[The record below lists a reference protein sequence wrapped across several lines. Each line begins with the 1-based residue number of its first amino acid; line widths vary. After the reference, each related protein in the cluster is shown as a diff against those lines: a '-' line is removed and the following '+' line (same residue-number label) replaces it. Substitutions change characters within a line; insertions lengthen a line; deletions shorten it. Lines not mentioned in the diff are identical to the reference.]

1 MPSVNKPAF
10 TALIKVAWRY
20 LVGHPLQG
28 SLMLLGIT
36 LGVAVAV
43 SVDVA
48 NASAERAFELS
59 TEAVTGRATHYI
71 SGGPGG
77 LSEEIYSQLR
87 VSGELRIPMAP
98 VLSHMVRSPQISDQS
113 LQLLGVDPF
122 AEAPFRNYYG
132 GGDSLLAPESL
143 VAFLVQPGAI
153 LISGDLASQH
163 GLANGDQ
170 LELLLNGQSYS
181 GFIAGLVQPQDA
193 LSARALENLILADIS
208 TVQELSDQLGVL
220 ERIDLI
226 IPQET
231 QIQVLSELD
240 SNLPDGVSVL
250 QAESR
255 SQGVQQMTAAFRTNL
270 TALSLLGLL
279 VGFFLIYNTMTFS
292 VIQRRKSFGTLRA
305 LGVTGKEVFLLVLGE
320 AALIGILGSALGILL
335 GIFLGKGAVNL
346 VSQTINDLFFAL
358 TVRDVSLPTQS
369 LIKGALLG
377 VAATLF
383 ASIAPAREA
392 ALSPPRAILSRAKV
406 EILSQKL
413 VDWAAIAG
421 VFLAG
426 GSALWLASFE
436 LGLNASFAGTF
447 GIVIGFALLS
457 PWLTKLLMPYIA
469 RILAKVIG
477 PIGRIAPREVS
488 NSASRTSVA
497 MAALMVAVAI
507 TIGVSLM
514 VSSFRQSVIV
524 WLDQILSND
533 IYVSVAGAS
542 LPEPMVAIDED
553 VLERAELWPGVAEVH
568 LLRNVQVDSPYGPI
582 TVSANNNPNDGKE
595 QVYVSAQGGGAE
607 VWQAVQNGAVMVSE
621 PLANRLGLSLG
632 EGIELYTNE
641 GPRVFQI
648 SAIFSDFT
656 SSQGNVIMW
665 LPNYQILWDDYAV
678 TAFSAGVEGTFEVDR
693 IVDEMRSELSPQ
705 QQLHIRSNLSLRQ
718 ESLDV
723 FDRTFTITAAL
734 QVITTLVAFVGVL
747 SAMLSLQLEK
757 QRQLGIMKA
766 IGLSAR
772 QLWTLILVETG
783 LIGALAGLLALPTGY
798 SVALILVQLINKRSF
813 GWTFQLHLEADPF
826 VRAFLVSIAAALLAG
841 LYPAYR
847 ISRRRAAEAMRFD

>member
-1 MPSVNKPAF
+1 MIS
-10 TALIKVAWRY
+10 
-20 LVGHPLQG
+20 HPLQSG
-28 SLMLLGIT
+28 LMLLGIT

-71 SGGPGG
+71 SGGPAGLPEELYTQLR
-77 LSEEIYSQLR
+77 LSEEIQL
-87 VSGELRIPMAP
+87 PMAP
-98 VLSHMVRSPQISDQS
+98 VVSHLVSSPQIADQS

-122 AEAPFRNYYG
+122 AEPPFRSYYG
-132 GGDSLLAPESL
+132 GGVSSLSPESL
-143 VAFLVQPGAI
+143 VAFLAQPGAI
-153 LISGDLASQH
+153 LISSE
-163 GLANGDQ
+163 LANLYGLQSGDQ
-170 LELLLNGQSYS
+170 LELILNGQSHS
-181 GFIAGLVQPQDA
+181 GFLAGLLEAQDA
-193 LSARALENLILADIS
+193 LSARALENLVLADIS

-226 IPQET
+226 IPEEKQA
-231 QIQVLSELD
+231 QIIIELEGVLPE
-240 SNLPDGVSVL
+240 GVAVL
-250 QAESR
+250 AAESR
-255 SQGVQQMTAAFRTNL
+255 SQGVQQMTSAFRTNL

-305 LGVTGKEVFLLVLGE
+305 LGVTGREIFALVMGE
-320 AALIGILGSALGILL
+320 ALVVGILGSALGILIGVL
-335 GIFLGKGAVNL
+335 LGKGAVNL

-358 TVRDVSLPTQS
+358 TVRDVSLPAQS

-392 ALSPPRAILSRAKV
+392 ALSPPRSTLSRADV

-413 VDWAAIAG
+413 VGWAALAG
-421 VFLAG
+421 VFLV
-426 GSALWLASFE
+426 GSSAVWLATIE
-436 LGLNASFAGTF
+436 LGLNASFVGTF
-447 GIVIGFALLS
+447 GIVIGFALLA
-457 PWLTKLLMPYIA
+457 PWLTKLLMPSIS
-469 RILAKVIG
+469 RILGKVIG

-514 VSSFRQSVIV
+514 VSSFRQSVVV

-542 LPEPMVAIDED
+542 LPEPMVAIDEEI
-553 VLERAELWPGVAEVH
+553 LERAELWPGVEKVH

-582 TVSANNNPNDGKE
+582 TVSANNNPNDGIE
-595 QVYVSAQGGGAE
+595 QVYVSAQGNGQE
-607 VWQAVQNGAVMVSE
+607 VWQAVQAGAVMVSE

-632 EGIELYTNE
+632 ENLKLYSNT
-641 GPRVFQI
+641 GPREFQI
-648 SAIFSDFT
+648 AAIFSDFT

-665 LPNYQILWDDYAV
+665 LPNYQSSWDDYAV
-678 TAFSAGVEGTFEVDR
+678 TAFSAEVGSAFDVDT
-693 IVDEMRSELSPQ
+693 IVSEMRRELSPK
-705 QQLHIRSNLSLRQ
+705 QQLHIRSNKSLRN

-772 QLWTLILVETG
+772 QLWTLVLVETG
-783 LIGALAGLLALPTGY
+783 LIGALAGFLALPTGY
-798 SVALILVQLINKRSF
+798 SVALILVRLINKRSF
-813 GWTFQLHLEADPF
+813 GWTFQLHLEAEPF
-826 VRAFLVSIAAALLAG
+826 ILAFVVSIAAALLAG

>member
-1 MPSVNKPAF
+1 
-10 TALIKVAWRY
+10 
-20 LVGHPLQG
+20 
-28 SLMLLGIT
+28 MLLGIT

-71 SGGPGG
+71 SGGPAGLPEELYTQLR
-77 LSEEIYSQLR
+77 LSEEIQL
-87 VSGELRIPMAP
+87 PMAP
-98 VLSHMVRSPQISDQS
+98 VVSHLVSSPQIADQS

-122 AEAPFRNYYG
+122 AEPPFRSYYG
-132 GGDSLLAPESL
+132 GGVSSLSPESL
-143 VAFLVQPGAI
+143 VAFLAQPGAI
-153 LISGDLASQH
+153 LISSE
-163 GLANGDQ
+163 LANLYGLQSGDQ
-170 LELLLNGQSYS
+170 LELILNGQSHS
-181 GFIAGLVQPQDA
+181 GFLAGLLEAQDA
-193 LSARALENLILADIS
+193 LSARALENLVLADIS

-226 IPQET
+226 IPEEKQA
-231 QIQVLSELD
+231 QIIIELEGVLPE
-240 SNLPDGVSVL
+240 GVAVL
-250 QAESR
+250 AAESR
-255 SQGVQQMTAAFRTNL
+255 SQGVQQMTSAFRTNL

-305 LGVTGKEVFLLVLGE
+305 LGVTGREIFALVMGE
-320 AALIGILGSALGILL
+320 ALVVGILGSALGILIGVL
-335 GIFLGKGAVNL
+335 LGKGAVNL

-358 TVRDVSLPTQS
+358 TVRDVSLPAQS

-392 ALSPPRAILSRAKV
+392 ALSPPRSTLSRADV

-413 VDWAAIAG
+413 VGWAALAG
-421 VFLAG
+421 VFLV
-426 GSALWLASFE
+426 GSSAVWLATIE
-436 LGLNASFAGTF
+436 LGLNASFVGTF
-447 GIVIGFALLS
+447 GIVIGFALLA
-457 PWLTKLLMPYIA
+457 PWLTKLLMPSIS
-469 RILAKVIG
+469 RILGKVIG

-514 VSSFRQSVIV
+514 VSSFRQSVVV

-542 LPEPMVAIDED
+542 LPEPMVAIDEEI
-553 VLERAELWPGVAEVH
+553 LERAELWPGVEKVH

-582 TVSANNNPNDGKE
+582 TVSANNNPNDGIE
-595 QVYVSAQGGGAE
+595 QVYVSAQGNGQE
-607 VWQAVQNGAVMVSE
+607 VWQAVQAGAVMVSE

-632 EGIELYTNE
+632 ENLKLYSNT
-641 GPRVFQI
+641 GPREFQI
-648 SAIFSDFT
+648 AAIFSDFT

-665 LPNYQILWDDYAV
+665 LPNYQSSWDDYAV
-678 TAFSAGVEGTFEVDR
+678 TAFSAEVGSAFDVDT
-693 IVDEMRSELSPQ
+693 IVSEMRRELSPK
-705 QQLHIRSNLSLRQ
+705 QQLHIRSNKSLRN

-772 QLWTLILVETG
+772 QLWTLVLVETG
-783 LIGALAGLLALPTGY
+783 LIGALAGFLALPTGY
-798 SVALILVQLINKRSF
+798 SVALILVRLINKRSF
-813 GWTFQLHLEADPF
+813 GWTFQLHLEAEPF
-826 VRAFLVSIAAALLAG
+826 ILAFVVSIAAALLAG